1 MHDQTEREENS
12 RDASTRRNIKKK
24 GVRNWRGSENWR
36 ECWKDR
42 RIANNCH
49 VQFNSYLRW
58 LRVEGR
64 YQGSYLTFRLISCRH
79 PLPQPPCPESPPF
92 PYFSLLVPEETLRSM
107 RKLLRQELLT
117 INYSSRYPNLSVA
130 PLLMQMTQRSPR
142 ALFGFSRSPYS
153 LLPPIQRVNGK
164 VGWKRRLSRYWPPI
178 AAHLHFITTRTRG
191 RLSLPPAPPSFPP
204 PRPATFAR
212 HLTVFRL
219 SLGGRDRDSKDSSC
233 SNRRRIPPPSG
244 EYCSFKASRETTP
257 INYESVN
264 ECCKKFS
271 LSLILYRNIG
281 LYKGQ
286 LLNDD
291 KIYLFTSS
299 NEIEFSVKFDV
310 FEISFFIIFLEE
322 VGEEKRY
329 RRRKKEE
336 MKREVRKRRE
346 WKRRKKKNAVQW
358 G

>member
-1 MHDQTEREENS
+1 MKYARSDG
-12 RDASTRRNIKKK
+12 TRGKFSWRKHAKKYKKK

-142 ALFGFSRSPYS
+142 ALFGFSRTPYS

-191 RLSLPPAPPSFPP
+191 RLSLPPLFLLPARQPSLATLPCFDCHWGGGIAIPKILLAPTDVEYLH
-204 PRPATFAR
+204 PRGNIALSRLPVKR
-212 HLTVFRL
+212 HRSITNRLTNVV
-219 SLGGRDRDSKDSSC
+219 K
-233 SNRRRIPPPSG
+233 N
-244 EYCSFKASRETTP
+244 
-257 INYESVN
+257 
-264 ECCKKFS
+264 S
-271 LSLILYRNIG
+271 LSLSY
-281 LYKGQ
+281 
-286 LLNDD
+286 
-291 KIYLFTSS
+291 F
-299 NEIEFSVKFDV
+299 
-310 FEISFFIIFLEE
+310 IS
-322 VGEEKRY
+322 
-329 RRRKKEE
+329 
-336 MKREVRKRRE
+336 
-346 WKRRKKKNAVQW
+346 
-358 G
+358 